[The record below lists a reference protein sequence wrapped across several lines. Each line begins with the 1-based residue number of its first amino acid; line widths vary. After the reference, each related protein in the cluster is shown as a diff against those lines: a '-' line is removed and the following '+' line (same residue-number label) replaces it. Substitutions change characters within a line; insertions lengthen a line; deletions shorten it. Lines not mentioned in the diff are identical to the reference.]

1 MYVHFKNCEFFVIRY
16 KALIGGLTVLII
28 YFAADSCE
36 LTGGNELCKAK
47 NETCIQVTGFDFE
60 CQKVQNPCEAN
71 PCCES
76 GPTPLCCQNGV
87 CNNVNFVFNA
97 TTNNADECQCLCT
110 DNFSGLFKI

>member
-1 MYVHFKNCEFFVIRY
+1 MNSPFEIRY

-36 LTGGNELCKAK
+36 LGGGRESCEAQNQ
-47 NETCIQVTGFDFE
+47 TCRRVTGLKFE
-60 CQKVQNPCEAN
+60 CEAPVCEAN

-87 CNNVNFVFNA
+87 CSNENFVYNA
-97 TTNNADECQCLCT
+97 TLNNADQCQCLCT
-110 DNFSGLFKI
+110 DNFSG